1 MLSYEHIPYVATGI
15 FILLM
20 SLLVIYLIRV
30 TFREKEDEI
39 NFDKQLK
46 YALNPLKEEKAEESY
61 LVKKLNVL
69 PNNLIKAGI
78 AGDEDTVD
86 SLRKKLLLMC
96 AVLFTGTIM
105 MTQSLIAGVFPVLFA
120 YLGLAGVA
128 MFKISK
134 TKSLMEEQI
143 PAFVATFKA
152 NIQANQHS
160 QNAMIRAID
169 NTASPLYDELAYAK
183 AIMEAGDFR
192 AGIIALRHSTDNE
205 TLRQLASC
213 IELASASGSNIESQL
228 EIIEEIIADKQAIE
242 RKKKLGI
249 NENRPLFI
257 VSALFVPV
265 SFIGSY
271 FLSDMHRDYW
281 FNSTGS
287 WIVLIGVILTM
298 AIATYATWKI
308 IQKVDIY

>member
-30 TFREKEDEI
+30 TFRKKEDEI

-46 YALNPLKEEKAEESY
+46 YALNPLEEEKEEESY

-78 AGDEDTVD
+78 AGETDTVD

-128 MFKISK
+128 MFKINK

-169 NTASPLYDELAYAK
+169 NTASPLYDELAYSK

-192 AGIIALRHSTDNE
+192 AGIIALRYSTDNE

-228 EIIEEIIADKQAIE
+228 EIIEEIIEDKQAIE

-249 NENRPLFI
+249 NENRPLFM

-265 SFIGSY
+265 SFVGSY
-271 FLSDMHRDYW
+271 FLSDMHRAYW

-287 WIVLIGVILTM
+287 WVVFIGVILTM